1 MTYLELLEKLQKLS
15 PEELIE
21 KVVVE
26 DVTGT
31 CILVKDF
38 KVADRAHNYL
48 YTGEYYLQLT
58 DHIVTKDFD
67 V

>member
-1 MTYLELLEKLQKLS
+1 MTYRQLLEKLQTLS
-15 PEELIE
+15 SEELLE

-26 DVTGT
+26 DITGT
-31 CILVKDF
+31 CSLVQNF
-38 KVADRAHNYL
+38 KAADKTHNYL
-48 YTGEYYLQLT
+48 YAGEYYLELT